1 MEVDEHVPPEV
12 KEQFALSSPLN
23 SERTKEKRESTR
35 GCRGCSGRTN
45 KVNSLWLDRQQKE
58 RETKEERPG
67 NGNRKSADITRY
79 TGHHLHLQCIRR
91 MFSSAVV

>member
-12 KEQFALSSPLN
+12 KEQPLN

-67 NGNRKSADITRY
+67 HGNKKSADITRC